1 MTWRYDSTLTH
12 GSFQLESRK
21 SRCQIRL
28 GSATHS
34 QIPYNPPLTCVTL
47 LPLTFVTP
55 DPQTVEI
62 PALKV
67 TKKVKSLQMFRRPVE
82 RAVQGDRLGV
92 CVTQFDPRT
101 LERGL
106 VAAVGYLP
114 TIPACVVRLHRW
126 ERGNEGRRRNG

>member
-1 MTWRYDSTLTH
+1 MTLTH

-34 QIPYNPPLTCVTL
+34 HSPYNPPLTCVTL
-47 LPLTFVTP
+47 LPLTCAP
-55 DPQTVEI
+55 PAPQTVEI

-82 RAVQGDRLGV
+82 RAIQGDRLGV

-106 VAAVGYLP
+106 VATVGYLP
-114 TIPACVVRLHRW
+114 TIPACVVRLHR
-126 ERGNEGRRRNG
+126 

>member
-1 MTWRYDSTLTH
+1 M
-12 GSFQLESRK
+12 
-21 SRCQIRL
+21 
-28 GSATHS
+28 
-34 QIPYNPPLTCVTL
+34 
-47 LPLTFVTP
+47 
-55 DPQTVEI
+55 EI

-106 VAAVGYLP
+106 VAAAGYLP

-126 ERGNEGRRRNG
+126 ECENE